1 MSESV
6 AYRLGG
12 TGRKPGTVRRLFE
25 SLSRHD
31 LVLAVIPSAFLVAM
45 LVGTLLGLSTEMVLV
60 GAAMIGIAALLD
72 ALFLNPPI
80 DGDAASP

>member
-12 TGRKPGTVRRLFE
+12 TGRQPGPVRRLIA

-31 LVLAVIPSAFLVAM
+31 FVLAVIPSAFLVAM
-45 LVGTLLGLSTEMVLV
+45 LVGTLLGLSTETVLFG
-60 GAAMIGIAALLD
+60 GATIGIAALLD
-72 ALFLNPPI
+72 ALFLNPPL
-80 DGDAASP
+80 DGESASP